1 MGVFGHHL
9 MVLYA
14 IWKVHEIFDVVFQR
28 FSNLFLCI
36 VADMV
41 HHQICYTLWLLHNLK
56 GDGWLSAECRELRP
70 DEAVPVKE
78 IALVKL
84 GDSDLGQLL
93 CFHRSTQ

>member
-1 MGVFGHHL
+1 MGVVGHHL
-9 MVLYA
+9 QIRYI
-14 IWKVHEIFDVVFQR
+14 IWIVHEIFDEVFQ
-28 FSNLFLCI
+28 SSCILFPCPL
-36 VADMV
+36 ADTAHPV
-41 HHQICYTLWLLHNLK
+41 IRITWLLHNLK

-93 CFHRSTQ
+93 CFHRSAH